1 MMCIILAEVDILN
14 VRKLSYYCLFS
25 NLFQKMINGGTI
37 DNWTCLNFSRM
48 RPEEVQRFCM
58 DLTHMC
64 NATGMV
70 SCPLLGCVM
79 MYFILRS
86 LV

>member
-1 MMCIILAEVDILN
+1 
-14 VRKLSYYCLFS
+14 
-25 NLFQKMINGGTI
+25 MINGGTI

-70 SCPLLGCVM
+70 SCPLSTCVLN
-79 MYFILRS
+79 YD
-86 LV
+86 V